1 MARRWNPREW
11 FTDDLRDNVG
21 LIAVPVLVVAI
32 IALVVMAFQMQ
43 RSQQATVTARAQT
56 PVASASSSVATTPSQ
71 QPSASSA
78 SPTAQTSVATTPAA
92 ALPVAVFVGDSYSLG
107 AGGDGTNWTTLLSA
121 AAGWTEV
128 NLARGGT
135 GYTTGS
141 TGSTCSLD
149 YCPSY
154 QEMIPEVAATD
165 PDIVVVSGGRNDGS
179 GFDREA
185 IGTFYSSLRAAVP
198 DARIIAVSPLWDSE
212 PTPDWL
218 VTLEEDVRYS
228 ATTSGGEYADIGQPL
243 LDHPELIATEGVYPN
258 AEGYAVIASA
268 VENVLGVG

>member
-1 MARRWNPREW
+1 MARRWNPRDW
-11 FTDDLRDNVG
+11 FTDDLRANIGLVG
-21 LIAVPVLVVAI
+21 VPVLVVAI

-43 RSQQATVTARAQT
+43 RSQQASVTARAQT
-56 PVASASSSVATTPSQ
+56 SVTSTTSASAPASSHY
-71 QPSASSA
+71 PSASSVSPATQA
-78 SPTAQTSVATTPAA
+78 SSAA
-92 ALPVAVFVGDSYSLG
+92 APSTTLPVAVFVGDSYSLG

-141 TGSTCSLD
+141 NGSTCALD

-154 QEMIPEVAATD
+154 QEMIPEVAAAD

-228 ATTSGGEYADIGQPL
+228 VTTSGGEYADIGQPL

-258 AEGYAVIASA
+258 AEGYTVIASA
-268 VENVLGVG
+268 IENVLGVG